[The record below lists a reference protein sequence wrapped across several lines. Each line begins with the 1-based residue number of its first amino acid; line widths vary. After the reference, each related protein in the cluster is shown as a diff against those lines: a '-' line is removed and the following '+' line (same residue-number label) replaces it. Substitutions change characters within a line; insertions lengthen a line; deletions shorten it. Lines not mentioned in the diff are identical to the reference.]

1 LSESPKDAHVHASGH
16 SAGQAHAHP
25 HAHGQGAPIPL
36 LRAALLVTVTAMAVE
51 IAGGFISGSLALLS
65 DAGHM
70 LADAGALALALAAQ
84 VVAARPRTDRRT
96 YGYRR
101 AETLA
106 AFLNGIALGVTAV
119 FIVIEAV
126 ERWQTPRAVQGGV
139 MLAVAVFGLLANLA
153 SAAILARAEG
163 NANVSA
169 ALAHVISDALGSVA
183 AIAAA
188 LLVLTLGWT
197 RADTGVSVAVAAL
210 VLWSAWRLVRRT
222 ASVLMESTP
231 PGLDL
236 KALEATIREAPGVAD
251 LHDLHAWRISE
262 GFDVVTVHVEL
273 DGTLHG
279 TDVSRDVARA
289 VRERHG
295 ITHVTVQPEAPS
307 VKAAVSVPLQLQRP
321 ARR

>member
-1 LSESPKDAHVHASGH
+1 
-16 SAGQAHAHP
+16 
-25 HAHGQGAPIPL
+25 
-36 LRAALLVTVTAMAVE
+36 
-51 IAGGFISGSLALLS
+51 
-65 DAGHM
+65 
-70 LADAGALALALAAQ
+70 
-84 VVAARPRTDRRT
+84 
-96 YGYRR
+96 
-101 AETLA
+101 
-106 AFLNGIALGVTAV
+106 
-119 FIVIEAV
+119 
-126 ERWQTPRAVQGGV
+126 
-139 MLAVAVFGLLANLA
+139 
-153 SAAILARAEG
+153 
-163 NANVSA
+163 
-169 ALAHVISDALGSVA
+169 
-183 AIAAA
+183 
-188 LLVLTLGWT
+188 VLTLGWT